1 MNSKQIIIKTDQSTN
16 YLFTNSQSSSIPTFF
31 LHGFTG
37 NANSWKEVISKL
49 NCNAIAFDIV
59 GHGKSS
65 FNDID
70 SDYDINSWC
79 DDFKQIIESLN
90 FKKINLC
97 GYSMG
102 GRLAVA
108 FAAAYPDKINSLIL
122 ESCSLGLDDKKAK
135 NKRYREDLSL
145 SNTITQDLPEFVR
158 IWQRNALF
166 INQERKNNTG
176 FKIQEENRLS
186 HDPLQLAK
194 AMMSFSQGT
203 MNSYQNKFS
212 TFNFPI
218 SIINGEEDKKYLKI
232 GMQISKLNKHA
243 KQYIISKAIH
253 NTHLENPQEFA
264 EVFKKVNI

>member
-1 MNSKQIIIKTDQSTN
+1 MGSKQIIIKTDQSTN
-16 YLFTNSQSSSIPTFF
+16 QLILSNKDDSIPTLF

-37 NANSWKEVISKL
+37 TANSWNEIISKL
-49 NCNAIAFDIV
+49 TSYSITLDIV
-59 GHGKSS
+59 GHGKST
-65 FNDID
+65 FNDLNSNYSVDDWCSDLSKILD
-70 SDYDINSWC
+70 S
-79 DDFKQIIESLN
+79 L
-90 FKKINLC
+90 KINRVNIC

-102 GRLAVA
+102 GRLAIA
-108 FAAAYPDKINSLIL
+108 FATGYPAKINNLIL
-122 ESCSLGLDDKKAK
+122 ESCGLGIVDKKAK
-135 NKRYREDLSL
+135 NKRYREDSSL
-145 SNTITQDLPEFVR
+145 SNTITRDLPEFVR